1 MAEEKLVKDKSEV
14 KVYVE
19 TLENSEIKKFRGVTT
34 INSSLG
40 ALTALLHDVQNAPS
54 WIYSVTYAEKI
65 EPIAAENQ
73 QYLAYMQISAPW
85 PTKDRDNLVENIT
98 TQDKSTGIVTMRMQA
113 KPNLLPIKKGYV
125 RIPQF
130 TGFWQLKPLAEGMI
144 EVTFSALSDPGGSV
158 PNFIYNAMITD
169 TPFNTLVNLRK
180 MIPLAQKYTNTH
192 YSYINDSYINDK

>member
-1 MAEEKLVKDKSEV
+1 MYFKKLICAVVMLVLITAQVMAEEKLVKDKNEV

-73 QYLAYMQISAPW
+73 QYLA
-85 PTKDRDNLVENIT
+85 
-98 TQDKSTGIVTMRMQA
+98 
-113 KPNLLPIKKGYV
+113 
-125 RIPQF
+125 
-130 TGFWQLKPLAEGMI
+130 
-144 EVTFSALSDPGGSV
+144 
-158 PNFIYNAMITD
+158 
-169 TPFNTLVNLRK
+169 
-180 MIPLAQKYTNTH
+180 
-192 YSYINDSYINDK
+192 